1 MDLVLMG
8 GNVLTMNRRQP
19 RAEAVA
25 VQGDKIA
32 AVGANAEIAPYIGP
46 DTTVVHLIGRTLIPG
61 FIDAHNHFS
70 LTTFEPVSV
79 DCRVPPHGHIG
90 SILAAIAAAAR
101 QVPRGRWL
109 RGWGFRTWLVR
120 EERAVTRWELDEA
133 APEHPV
139 CLMDTSCH
147 ACYVNSAALALA
159 GIDRQTLDP
168 PHGWILRDDQGEP
181 NGTLWE
187 GAMNLVHDLSLQAYI
202 ESYKDDLADLVWHNG
217 LRHLA
222 CGITSIGDALVTPD
236 AAALYRATDRVGKLP
251 LVVHQMLGGGRFFA
265 PPDGVARGEVE
276 YGQVSDRLR
285 GGTMKIFMDPV
296 FPTYALTRYHA
307 CGHEEH
313 YGERYYTQEEVDH
326 LVVQAHRHGLQVAIH
341 CLGNWA
347 IEQALNAFECAQREY
362 PRPEPR
368 FRIEHFSLPTVVQ
381 MRRARALGVT
391 AVVQPAFI
399 FTHGERYAARALEVG
414 GGIRGL
420 PLQTMLS
427 EGLTVAATSDS
438 PCAPVE
444 PLLGIYAAV
453 TRCTRRDGMP
463 IAPEEAVP
471 PLEALRMYTLN
482 AAYAMQRE
490 REVGSLERG
499 KRADMVVL
507 SHDPTAVDPA
517 FIRDIVVEQ
526 TYVEGHRLYQR

>member
-8 GNVLTMNRRQP
+8 GNVLTMNQRQP

-159 GIDRQTLDP
+159 GIDRQTPDP

-202 ESYKDDLADLVWHNG
+202 ESYKDDLADLVVCYRDSFHP
-217 LRHLA
+217 
-222 CGITSIGDALVTPD
+222 TSWVDFPLEGRGSCPRNISCSGVPISAVNSMPSSRRGMHRP
-236 AAALYRATDRVGKLP
+236 ARFAGRIRCSWPMRSSQPPPSLP
-251 LVVHQMLGGGRFFA
+251 CC
-265 PPDGVARGEVE
+265 
-276 YGQVSDRLR
+276 
-285 GGTMKIFMDPV
+285 I
-296 FPTYALTRYHA
+296 
-307 CGHEEH
+307 
-313 YGERYYTQEEVDH
+313 
-326 LVVQAHRHGLQVAIH
+326 
-341 CLGNWA
+341 
-347 IEQALNAFECAQREY
+347 
-362 PRPEPR
+362 PRP
-368 FRIEHFSLPTVVQ
+368 
-381 MRRARALGVT
+381 RR
-391 AVVQPAFI
+391 
-399 FTHGERYAARALEVG
+399 
-414 GGIRGL
+414 
-420 PLQTMLS
+420 
-427 EGLTVAATSDS
+427 
-438 PCAPVE
+438 
-444 PLLGIYAAV
+444 
-453 TRCTRRDGMP
+453 
-463 IAPEEAVP
+463 
-471 PLEALRMYTLN
+471 
-482 AAYAMQRE
+482 
-490 REVGSLERG
+490 
-499 KRADMVVL
+499 
-507 SHDPTAVDPA
+507 
-517 FIRDIVVEQ
+517 
-526 TYVEGHRLYQR
+526 